1 MLADQ
6 TTNSVSIIDG
16 LDQASATLAGGA
28 ERIDQLLV
36 NLSRT
41 TEVLADNRELT
52 LQTLRDITRLAQ
64 TQNDLVF
71 EPYRDELKAQ
81 VRQIDEVLTN
91 VVGNRE
97 EVGVL
102 DDWLGKVHA
111 TNPTCKTEAY
121 NTDDR

>member
-6 TTNSVSIIDG
+6 TTNIVSIIDG

-41 TEVLADNRELT
+41 TEVLADNRALT
-52 LQTLRDITRLAQ
+52 LQTLRDLTRLAQ

-71 EPYRDELKAQ
+71 EPYRDELHAP
-81 VRQIDEVLTN
+81 VRQPDAVLAT
-91 VVGNRE
+91 VVGQRE

-102 DDWLGKVHA
+102 VDWLAPFAVK
-111 TNPTCKTEAY
+111 PTPGIPEDFQKTS
-121 NTDDR
+121 